1 VAVEPSQ
8 IACWGSPYTTTPPS
22 KTLGGVE
29 VTLEHETGLEP
40 ATPTLATCS
49 DPLISLS
56 FPAKPPQG
64 AALGT
69 PA

>member
-1 VAVEPSQ
+1 MGKFSAPLLNDDLDNENAPDLTSR
-8 IACWGSPYTTTPPS
+8 GRSHY
-22 KTLGGVE
+22 
-29 VTLEHETGLEP
+29 LEHETGLEP

-49 DPLISLS
+49 DPLISLR

-69 PA
+69 LA